1 MRGTMRI
8 RHRVIS
14 GTAAL
19 LGAIL
24 LGGCGPSKDT
34 GKSKVL
40 RIAYTMGTS
49 ELIHQSAMKMA
60 ELVESK
66 SGGAIQVRLY
76 PAGQLGNDQGV
87 IEGVKL
93 RSIDAAITGGA
104 PIGWYAPEYGV
115 LEVPFVW
122 RDTAHAQRVWDG
134 PLGREMKDTVSKRA
148 KVRMHDIWFRGPR
161 YLTTTKR
168 KVCHPDD
175 LKGLKLRVPELE
187 VYMKSWRAFG
197 ANTTPLPFS
206 DMFMALKLGVAEGQE
221 NPLATIYGNNLHEVQ
236 KYIMETQHLIGF
248 FIFFTGDAWE
258 KRFTDEER
266 AVLDEARR
274 EANRWHNERLEASE
288 EEFRDKL
295 MAAGVEFVEVD
306 RGAFREIAKSRI
318 PQQFEGIWKP
328 GIYEAIANSE

>member
-1 MRGTMRI
+1 MRC
-8 RHRVIS
+8 RVFS

-19 LGAIL
+19 VGAVL
-24 LGGCGPSKDT
+24 LCGCGPSEDA
-34 GKSKVL
+34 GKPKVL

-49 ELIHQSAMKMA
+49 ELIHRSALRMA

-122 RDTAHAQRVWDG
+122 RDYAHAQRVWDG
-134 PLGREMKDTVSKRA
+134 PLGREIKDTVFKRA

-168 KVCHPDD
+168 KVSHPDD

-236 KYIMETQHLIGF
+236 KYVMETQHLIGF
-248 FIFFTGDAWE
+248 FIFFTGDSWE
-258 KRFTDEER
+258 ERFTDEER
-266 AVLDEARR
+266 ALLEEARR
-274 EANRWHNERLEASE
+274 EANRWHNESLERSE
-288 EEFRDKL
+288 EDFRRKL
-295 MAAGVEFVEVD
+295 TAAGVEFVEVD
-306 RGAFREIAKSRI
+306 RDAFREIAKSRI
-318 PQQFEGIWKP
+318 PQQFEGVWKP
-328 GIYEAIANSE
+328 GIYDAIVSSE

>member
-1 MRGTMRI
+1 MRR
-8 RHRVIS
+8 RVFS
-14 GTAAL
+14 VVAAML
-19 LGAIL
+19 CAFLFC
-24 LGGCGPSKDT
+24 GCGPPEK
-34 GKSKVL
+34 GHKPKIL

-49 ELIHQSAMKMA
+49 ELVHQSAGKMA
-60 ELVESK
+60 DLVETK

-87 IEGVKL
+87 IEAVKL
-93 RSIDAAITGGA
+93 RSVDAAITGGA

-115 LEVPFVW
+115 LEAPFVW
-122 RDTAHAQRVWDG
+122 RDYAHVQRVWDG
-134 PLGREMKDTVSKRA
+134 PLGSEIKESVFKRA

-161 YLTTTKR
+161 YLTTTDRRIK
-168 KVCHPDD
+168 HPDD
-175 LKGLKLRVPELE
+175 LNGLKLRVPELE

-258 KRFTDEER
+258 ERFTSEER
-266 AVLDEARR
+266 ALLTEARR
-274 EANRWHNERLEASE
+274 EANRWHNRQLEASE
-288 EEFRDKL
+288 EEFRRKL
-295 MAAGVEFVEVD
+295 KKAGAEFVEVD
-306 RGAFREIAKSRI
+306 REAFREIAKTKI
-318 PQQFEGIWKP
+318 PQQFQGVWKP
-328 GIYEAIANSE
+328 GIYEAIVNSE